1 MGEGSHSIS
10 ALLNSCTIFLLRGYC
25 SRLWCE
31 ILEGRGGEYNLYS
44 SKPLHSYRNCLWQGK
59 KRKERKRKVKAYCSK
74 RNSGGTVILPISCRT
89 LFGSVE
95 SSIYELIN
103 SKEQPPS
110 SEAGSSSPS

>member
-1 MGEGSHSIS
+1 MQMGEGSHSIS

-59 KRKERKRKVKAYCSK
+59 KRKEKKSE
-74 RNSGGTVILPISCRT
+74 SLLQQEEPDLT
-89 LFGSVE
+89 LVE
-95 SSIYELIN
+95 L
-103 SKEQPPS
+103 
-110 SEAGSSSPS
+110 